1 MAPTFRIHY
10 TYERFVRFKFGSPLE
25 HDAPGK
31 ARVDDFVLSYGNCGV
46 ELELF
51 TGRGKAESWHSNKI
65 KAYWLPWLKK
75 TTTQLTLGDDAPFFF
90 TSELTG
96 CRIQIGGG
104 PSSTVLTSLATRV
117 RAESG
122 GISRQRSTWGVTTRN
137 PADTLSTTKTVIP
150 TSPSSAG
157 TGTRTISL
165 ADLGAGDH
173 V

>member
-10 TYERFVRFKFGSPLE
+10 TYERFVRFKFGLPLE
-25 HDAPGK
+25 HDARGK
-31 ARVDDFVLSYGNCGV
+31 ARVDDFDLSYGNFGV

-104 PSSTVLTSLATRV
+104 PSSTVFNIAGNEGTSREWRDKQAKEHLGRHY
-117 RAESG
+117 
-122 GISRQRSTWGVTTRN
+122 
-137 PADTLSTTKTVIP
+137 KKIP
-150 TSPSSAG
+150 P
-157 TGTRTISL
+157 IL
-165 ADLGAGDH
+165 
-173 V
+173 